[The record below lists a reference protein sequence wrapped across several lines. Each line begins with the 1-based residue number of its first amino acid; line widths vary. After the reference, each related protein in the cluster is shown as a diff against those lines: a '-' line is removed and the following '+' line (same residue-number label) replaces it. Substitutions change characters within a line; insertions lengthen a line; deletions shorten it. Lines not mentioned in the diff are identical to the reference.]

1 MIKGTNPQGSSDSM
15 RMAIF
20 ADEIARSLRE
30 ISFHKRV
37 WDRDRRVISQ
47 ALDLLT
53 QMMQGGEGNPNPRST
68 RPARASLSYAQ
79 ASLEAVKAMRLDL
92 GSFESAQKLFEVLVS
107 ELQDLQDE
115 RNYNVLYVEQF
126 FIAVRDV
133 AFHLSLSDY
142 SGIFLHAA

>member
-1 MIKGTNPQGSSDSM
+1 MIKSTNRQGSSDSM

-20 ADEIARSLRE
+20 ADEIARALRE
-30 ISFHKRV
+30 VSLHKRV

-47 ALDLLT
+47 ALDVLT
-53 QMMQGGEGNPNPRST
+53 QMMQGAEGNPNPRSS
-68 RPARASLSYAQ
+68 RPARASLPYAQ
-79 ASLEAVKAMRLDL
+79 ALEAVKAMRLNR
-92 GSFESAQKLFEVLVS
+92 GSFESAEKLFEVLVS
-107 ELQDLQDE
+107 ELKDLQDE

>member
-1 MIKGTNPQGSSDSM
+1 MIKGTNRQGSSDSM

-47 ALDLLT
+47 ALDVLT
-53 QMMQGGEGNPNPRST
+53 QMMQGAEGNPNPRSS
-68 RPARASLSYAQ
+68 RPARASLPYAQ
-79 ASLEAVKAMRLDL
+79 ALEAVKAMRLDR

-107 ELQDLQDE
+107 ELKDLQDE